1 MYRASDRVE
10 HDEWL
15 SEIEATAET
24 LDLGTQARS
33 HAVDLFLSTLPDEER
48 SKRASMAASLYV
60 GALVAG
66 EERSQTAVADAADVS
81 RLTVQKRWKELIESV
96 GLEAPDW

>member
-10 HDEWL
+10 QDAWIG
-15 SEIEATAET
+15 EIEAAAET

-33 HAVDLFLSTLPDEER
+33 HAVDLFLSTLPEEER

-60 GALVAG
+60 GGLVAG
-66 EERSQTAVADAADVS
+66 EERSQSAVADAADVS
-81 RLTVQKRWKELIESV
+81 RLTIQQRWKDLIERV

>member
-1 MYRASDRVE
+1 MYRASDRIE

-15 SEIEATAET
+15 GEIEATAET

-33 HAVDLFLSTLPDEER
+33 HAVDLFLSTLPDDDR
-48 SKRASMAASLYV
+48 SKRASMAASIYV

-66 EERSQTAVADAADVS
+66 EERSQTVVADAAGVS
-81 RLTVQKRWKELIESV
+81 RLTIQKRWKPLLESV

>member
-10 HDEWL
+10 QDEWL
-15 SEIEATAET
+15 GEIEAAAET
-24 LDLGTQARS
+24 LDLGTEARS
-33 HAVDLFLSTLPDEER
+33 HAVDLFLSTLPEAER
-48 SKRASMAASLYV
+48 SKRAAMAASLYV

-81 RLTVQKRWKELIESV
+81 RLTIQQRWKDLVEHV
-96 GLEAPDW
+96 GLDAPDW

>member
-1 MYRASDRVE
+1 MYRASYRVQQN
-10 HDEWL
+10 EWL
-15 SEIEATAET
+15 SEIETAAET

-33 HAVDLFLSTLPDEER
+33 HAVDLFLSTLPDDDR
-48 SKRASMAASLYV
+48 SKRATMAASVYV

-66 EERSQTAVADAADVS
+66 EERSQTAVADATDVS
-81 RLTVQKRWKELIESV
+81 RLTIQQRWKDLLERA